1 MLLIK
6 DNFMLKNTTIAQDY
20 NSMEEYWADYE
31 LINQGKSPNTYWDTY
46 ENGSRRMLESWLATI
61 YGSEASL
68 FLNSGMAAIQTSLES
83 QVLCHGDKILI
94 GQKSYFETIDWLEK
108 FVTLRGIELIKV
120 DTSNSHEIMTALR
133 FHRPKICFLETVINS
148 PDVICL
154 DFDNKF
160 FEISQKTFFVIDNTV
175 QSHLTKWFEIVPK
188 KYHNRLLVVESGT
201 KYITD
206 QIMMGIIYGSLESL
220 EKPRN
225 YARCIGNQ
233 LQQKAF
239 DYFKPVDFEGLSKK
253 LGTQNKNVEYLIN
266 KIDPSK
272 FQYIRTLNQNAKSVN
287 QKMLFSKSMGCLVFL
302 KLQDCENL
310 ESKHRQLVNS
320 IKQKMTELGFLIHI
334 RAGFGYSTTC
344 LRSYEDNALNQA
356 DKPLYVRIS
365 VGVESEEYFRTLA
378 KIINQISY
386 EL

>member
-1 MLLIK
+1 MSLIK
-6 DNFMLKNTTIAQDY
+6 DNFMPKNTTIAQDY
-20 NSMEEYWADYE
+20 NSMEEYWEDYE

-46 ENGSRRMLESWLATI
+46 ENGSRRMLESQLATI
-61 YGSEASL
+61 YGSESSL
-68 FLNSGMAAIQTSLES
+68 FLNSGMAAIQTAFES

-108 FVTLRGIELIKV
+108 FVTPRGIELIKV
-120 DTSNSHEIMTALR
+120 DTSNSHEIAMALEI
-133 FHRPKICFLETVINS
+133 HQPQICFLETVVNS

-154 DFDNKF
+154 DFDIQF
-160 FEISQKTFFVIDNTV
+160 FKISPKTVFVIDNTV
-175 QSHLTKWFEIVPK
+175 QSHSTKWFEIVPK

-220 EKPRN
+220 EKSRN

-239 DYFKPVDFEGLSKK
+239 DYLKPVDSEGLSKK
-253 LGTQNKNVEYLIN
+253 LGIQNKNVEYLMSKIN
-266 KIDPSK
+266 PSK
-272 FQYIRTLNQNAKSVN
+272 FQYVRMFNQNAKSAN
-287 QKMLFSKSMGCLVFL
+287 QKILFSKGMGCLVFL
-302 KLQDCENL
+302 KLQGCEEL
-310 ESKHRQLVNS
+310 EYKHRQLVDS
-320 IKQKMTELGFLIHI
+320 IKQKMSGLGFLIHI

-344 LRSYEDNALNQA
+344 LRSYEDNALNQV

-378 KIINQISY
+378 KIINQMSY